1 MSLVAKLA
9 DRLRTM
15 FDNQPCERSLL
26 AAQTI
31 ELMIDQKINELRKEL
46 IPMRAAQEAR
56 APVETKGGQS

>member
-1 MSLVAKLA
+1 
-9 DRLRTM
+9 M